1 MDHAIKVN
9 SDAAIS
15 TVLIGDGHKAIV
27 VDDFLKDPQS
37 VIDHAVAYA
46 DRFEYPPASYPGG
59 VLQVPMAATDQLL
72 RYLRR
77 EMTKHFP
84 IRRGGQ
90 QLITL
95 LSMTTFQPDELSNLQ
110 RLCHTD
116 PRTQEN
122 RANYACLVYLFEDES
137 LGGTG
142 FYRWKQ
148 RELLEQATAL
158 EQEDPLKALAFLQKH
173 FAFYNE
179 PASYL
184 TDSNDAAELLEV
196 VPAKFNR
203 FVFYS
208 GDVPHSA
215 HIEHPEKL
223 SKDFRK
229 GRLTLN
235 GFASVV
241 PAQRG

>member
-1 MDHAIKVN
+1 MDQPIEVN
-9 SDAAIS
+9 SDATIS
-15 TVLIGDGHKAIV
+15 TVVIGDGHKAAV
-27 VDDFLKDPQS
+27 VDDFLKDPAAL
-37 VIDHAVAYA
+37 VDHAATFA
-46 DRFEYPPASYPGG
+46 DRFEYPTGSYPGG
-59 VLQVPMAATDQLL
+59 VLQVPTAATDQLL
-72 RYLRR
+72 RFVRR
-77 EMTKHFP
+77 EMTKQFP

-90 QLITL
+90 KLVSL
-95 LSMTTFQPDELSNLQ
+95 LSMTTYQPDELSNLQ

-116 PRTQEN
+116 PRTQPN
-122 RANYACLVYLFEDES
+122 RANYASLVYLFEDES

-148 RELLEQATAL
+148 QDLLEQATAL
-158 EQEDPLKALAFLQKH
+158 EQEDPEKALAFLKQH
-173 FAFYNE
+173 FPFFNE
-179 PASYL
+179 PAHYL
-184 TDSNDAAELLEV
+184 TESNEAAELLEV

-215 HIEHPEKL
+215 YIEHPEKL
-223 SKDFRK
+223 SKEFRK

-241 PAQRG
+241 PA

>member
-1 MDHAIKVN
+1 MDHPIEVN
-9 SDAAIS
+9 FGATVS
-15 TVLIGDGHKAIV
+15 TVVIGDGHKAVV

-37 VIDHAVAYA
+37 VIDHAATLA
-46 DRFEYPPASYPGG
+46 DRFEYPKASYPGG
-59 VLQVPMAATDQLL
+59 VLQVPTAATEQLL
-72 RYLRR
+72 RFTRR

-95 LSMTTFQPDELSNLQ
+95 LSMTTLQPEELSNLQ

-116 PRTQEN
+116 PRTQPN
-122 RANYACLVYLFEDES
+122 RANYASLVYLFDDAS
-137 LGGTG
+137 LGGTA
-142 FYRWKQ
+142 FYRWK
-148 RELLEQATAL
+148 RRDLLEQATSL
-158 EQEDPLKALAFLQKH
+158 EQENPARALAFLQEH
-173 FAFYNE
+173 FEYFNE
-179 PASYL
+179 PAGYL
-184 TDSNDAAELLEV
+184 TESNEAAELLEV

-208 GDVPHSA
+208 GDVPHTA

-223 SKDFRK
+223 SMDFRK

-235 GFASVV
+235 GFVSVI
-241 PAQRG
+241 PA

>member
-1 MDHAIKVN
+1 MDAVIEVN
-9 SDAAIS
+9 SDATVS
-15 TVLIGDGHKAIV
+15 TILIGDGHKAVV
-27 VDDFLKDPQS
+27 VDDFLKDPQA
-37 VIDHAVAYA
+37 VIDHAVTYA
-46 DRFEYPPASYPGG
+46 ERFEYPPASYPGC
-59 VLQVPMAATDQLL
+59 VLQVPQAATDQI
-72 RYLRR
+72 RRFMRR

-90 QLITL
+90 QLTSL
-95 LSMTTFQPDELSNLQ
+95 LSMTTLQPKELSNLQ
-110 RLCHTD
+110 RVCHVD
-116 PRTQEN
+116 PRTHPS
-122 RANYACLVYLFEDES
+122 RRNYASLIYLFEDES

-158 EQEDPLKALAFLQKH
+158 EQQDPSKALAFLQEH
-173 FAFYNE
+173 FSFYYE
-179 PASYL
+179 PACYL
-184 TDSNDAAELLEV
+184 TASNDAAELLEV

-215 HIEHPEKL
+215 YIEHPEKL

-241 PAQRG
+241 SA

>member
-1 MDHAIKVN
+1 MDPVIEVN
-9 SDAAIS
+9 PDATIS
-15 TVLIGDGHKAIV
+15 TLLIGDGHKAIV
-27 VDDFLKDPQS
+27 ADDFLKDPQS
-37 VIDHAVAYA
+37 AIDHAVTFA
-46 DRFEYPPASYPGG
+46 DRFEYPTGSYPGG

-72 RYLRR
+72 RFIRR

-90 QLITL
+90 KLITL
-95 LSMTTFQPDELSNLQ
+95 LSMTTYQPDELSNLQ

-116 PRTQEN
+116 PRTQKN
-122 RANYACLVYLFEDES
+122 RANYACLIYLFEDES

-148 RELLEQATAL
+148 RELLEKATAL
-158 EQEDPLKALAFLQKH
+158 EQEDPAKALTFLQQN
-173 FAFYNE
+173 FPFYNE
-179 PASYL
+179 PARYM
-184 TDSNDAAELLEV
+184 TESNEAAELLEV

-215 HIEHPEKL
+215 YIERPEKL

-241 PAQRG
+241 PA

>member
-1 MDHAIKVN
+1 MDLVIEVN

-15 TVLIGDGHKAIV
+15 TVLIGDGHKAII
-27 VDDFLKDPQS
+27 VDDFLKNPD
-37 VIDHAVAYA
+37 AVVDYAATFA
-46 DRFEYPPASYPGG
+46 DRFEYPPASYPGC
-59 VLQVPMAATDQLL
+59 VLQVGMSSTDQL
-72 RYLRR
+72 RRFIRR
-77 EMTKHFP
+77 EMTRHFP

-90 QLITL
+90 QLISL
-95 LSMTTFQPDELSNLQ
+95 LSMTTLQPDELSNLQ

-116 PRTQEN
+116 PRTHPA
-122 RANYACLVYLFEDES
+122 RGNYASLVYLFEDES

-158 EQEDPLKALAFLQKH
+158 EQEDPDRALAFLREH
-173 FAFYNE
+173 FPCFNE
-179 PASYL
+179 PPSYI
-184 TDSNDAAELLEV
+184 TESNDAAELLEV
-196 VPAKFNR
+196 IPAKFNR

-215 HIEHPEKL
+215 YIEHPENL
-223 SKDFRK
+223 STDFRK

-235 GFASVV
+235 GFVSVV
-241 PAQRG
+241 PS